1 MVAQLKEVGREPDEL
16 ESFDDA
22 LEEVTRRFVEADARR
37 GSLHHRMMELRQG
50 RDELRR
56 HRARTALDAYL
67 PPLTI
72 YSFER
77 VTVPQPPPP
86 RREALPVLFFSVI
99 DVLCIWWGKYFG
111 RRAHA

>member
-1 MVAQLKEVGREPDEL
+1 MATAFKESPRAQNEL
-16 ESFDDA
+16 ESFNET

-56 HRARTALDAYL
+56 RRARNTLDAYL

-86 RREALPVLFFSVI
+86 LREAPRVLYSALL
-99 DVLCIWWGKYFG
+99 DVVCIWWSKYFG

>member
-1 MVAQLKEVGREPDEL
+1 MAAQLREAPPDEL
-16 ESFDDA
+16 ESVEAA
-22 LEEVTRRFVEADARR
+22 LEEITRRFVETDADR
-37 GSLHHRMMELRQG
+37 GRLEHRMMELRQG
-50 RDELRR
+50 RNELRR
-56 HRARTALDAYL
+56 RRARNALDAYL

-86 RREALPVLFFSVI
+86 LREAVPVLFFSVI
-99 DVLCIWWGKYFG
+99 DVVCIWWGKYFG